1 MVENILGGF
10 TLAKITIISGSPSAS
25 SRLNGL
31 IQYIRKQLSQNGHST
46 ALLEVLDLPPE
57 DLVYANFNS
66 PAILAA
72 HELVEQ
78 ADAVIIASPVYKA
91 SYTGV
96 LKSYLDL
103 LPHKALK
110 YKTIMPVFVAGAQS
124 HLLAI
129 DYSLKPV
136 LAAMGGRKYA
146 MSVYAT
152 DAMITRTQDEQ
163 GAYQFNIDESI
174 LLRTDEAIEDLQ
186 LLIK

>member
-1 MVENILGGF
+1 M
-10 TLAKITIISGSPSAS
+10 AKITIISGSPSPG

-31 IQYIRKQLSQNGHST
+31 IQYMREQLSKKGHNT
-46 ALLEVLDLPPE
+46 ALIEVLDLPPE
-57 DLVYANFNS
+57 DLVYARFNS

-91 SYTGV
+91 SFTGV

-110 YKTIMPVFVAGAQS
+110 GKVVLPLFIAGAQS

-146 MSVYAT
+146 MNVYAT
-152 DAMITRTQDEQ
+152 DAMINRTQDDNGTYAFEVEEKIVSRM
-163 GAYQFNIDESI
+163 NES
-174 LLRTDEAIEDLQ
+174 IEDLESY
-186 LLIK
+186 LK

>member
-1 MVENILGGF
+1 MAN
-10 TLAKITIISGSPSAS
+10 ITIISGSPSDS

-31 IQYIRKQLSQNGHST
+31 IQYIRQQLALKGHST

-57 DLVYANFNS
+57 DLVYARFNS
-66 PAILAA
+66 PSILAA
-72 HELVEQ
+72 NELVEQ

-103 LPHKALK
+103 LPHKALNNK
-110 YKTIMPVFVAGAQS
+110 VAMPVFVAGAQS

-136 LAAMGGRKYA
+136 LGAMGCRKYA
-146 MSVYAT
+146 KNIYAT
-152 DAMITRTQDEQ
+152 DAMISRTQDDK
-163 GAYQFNIDESI
+163 GSYQFEIDEAI
-174 LLRTDEAIEDLQ
+174 LLRADEAIADLESF
-186 LLIK
+186 IK

>member
-1 MVENILGGF
+1 EDHK
-10 TLAKITIISGSPSAS
+10 LAKITIISGSPHAS

-31 IQYIRKQLSQNGHST
+31 VQYIRQQLSAKGHST

-57 DLVYANFNS
+57 DLVYAQFNS

-72 HELVEQ
+72 NELVTES
-78 ADAVIIASPVYKA
+78 DAVIIASPVYKA

-103 LPHKALK
+103 LPHKALNNK
-110 YKTIMPVFVAGAQS
+110 VAMPVFVAGAQS

-136 LAAMGGRKYA
+136 LAAMGCRQYA
-146 MSVYAT
+146 KNIYDT
-152 DAMITRTQDEQ
+152 DAMINRSQNEE
-163 GAYQFNIDESI
+163 GIYQFEI
-174 LLRTDEAIEDLQ
+174 
-186 LLIK
+186 